1 MKKKT
6 DEPKKVVVNV
16 NILSNITLDGK
27 SIICIII
34 ALITFALVVSMCDPN
49 ARAEIIRFLISMAGD
64 C

>member
-6 DEPKKVVVNV
+6 DEPKKVVINV

-27 SIICIII
+27 SIICIIV
-34 ALITFALVVSMCDPN
+34 ALIIVALVVSTCDPN
-49 ARAEIIRFLISMAGD
+49 VRAELVRFLISMAND